1 MVVASPILLRTQTTI
16 KPGNADGLILPEAIP
31 VSTFYCKFTLASGSA
46 GSAKD
51 LRSTAQVLDHTTR
64 LPLAVINAY

>member
-51 LRSTAQVLDHTTR
+51 LRSTAVLDHTTR